1 MILPSKVTNKRLQVK
16 LNGGNFFDIT
26 KNNDTWTYDNIQKY
40 CHGSRRWL

>member
-16 LNGGNFFDIT
+16 VNGGNLDIT